1 MATAPNRTFTTDL
14 ELKKLKPENKHYW
27 MKDIISPSLFLEVSP
42 KGTKTWQYRYSV
54 NGKQE
59 RVKLGKYPAMSLNQ
73 ARIERARYEEDY
85 VSKGISKAEVKKQKE
100 KQDEAKITFHDFA
113 LKFAERYITGTIKNH
128 KTMMAYLNNDI
139 FPFIGDK
146 FLEEIKADHIDQII
160 NRKLNQGFPAAAHQI
175 RQLLR
180 RIFEIAV
187 DWEYIERTP
196 VKKSILTQTLLGK
209 PKQRALTTDE
219 ISVFYSQ
226 LFQQNIAR
234 ATKLGLLLSLL
245 VLVRKTELTTAKW
258 EHINFET
265 GIWHIPTPKGSGQAR
280 NASEPFDIY
289 MSSQVKSILK
299 ELKELAGDSF
309 YILPGRIP
317 AKPIS
322 RTVFNTALNAVLRKM
337 EGFGHFTV
345 HDLRRTAASRLND
358 LGYESDIIEKCL
370 NHKML
375 GIRGIY
381 NKAIYEDQRRNMM
394 QEWSNFVFELVP
406 LLNHLIELNDQE
418 ININCPDTTR
428 DNQ

>member
-1 MATAPNRTFTTDL
+1 MTTVPNRTFTTDL
-14 ELKKLKPENKHYW
+14 ELKKLKPEDKHYW
-27 MKDIISPSLFLEVSP
+27 MKDMTSPGLFLEVSP

-59 RVKLGKYPAMSLNQ
+59 RVKLGQYPAVSLNQ
-73 ARIERARYEEDY
+73 ARIERAIYEENY

-100 KQDEAKITFHDFA
+100 RQDETNITFRDFA
-113 LKFAERYITGTIKNH
+113 LKFAERYITGKIKNH
-128 KTMMAYLNNDI
+128 KAMIAYLNNDI
-139 FPFIGDK
+139 FPFIGDYC
-146 FLEEIKADHIDQII
+146 LNEVKATHVDQII
-160 NRKLNQGFPAAAHQI
+160 TRKLNLGFPAAAHQI

-187 DWEYIERTP
+187 DWEYIERSP
-196 VKKSILTQTLLGK
+196 VKKTILAQTLLGK

-219 ISVFYSQ
+219 ISAFYSQ

-265 GIWHIPTPKGSGQAR
+265 GIWHIPTPKGSDQVK

-289 MSSQVKSILK
+289 MSSQVKSILN
-299 ELKELAGDSF
+299 ELKKLAGNSP
-309 YILPGRIP
+309 YILPGRTP
-317 AKPIS
+317 DKPIS
-322 RTVFNTALNAVLRKM
+322 RTVFNTALSTVLKKM

-370 NHKML
+370 NHKMM

-381 NKAIYEDQRRNMM
+381 NKAIYEEQRRNMM
-394 QEWSNFVFELVP
+394 QEWSSFVFSLVP
-406 LLNHLIELNDQE
+406 ILNHVIELNDQK
-418 ININCPDTTR
+418 ININ
-428 DNQ
+428 